1 MISFKDYL
9 NQESKKYVCLH
20 FDDKTNE
27 SLREYAKS
35 NGFNLGINYKGNAAP
50 EEDFDFHITV
60 YYTWNRLRAPEVH
73 EEIEPFEVTPDRLK
87 LLGENHDIPV
97 LKVKVDGQ
105 LKSIREWFT
114 QQGYKDK
121 WPTYQ
126 PHVSLSYDKKHY
138 NLSKLKLPDFP
149 LTVVNLTVKNQ

>member
-20 FDDKTNE
+20 FDEKTNA
-27 SLREYAKS
+27 SLRAYAKS
-35 NGFNLGINYKGNAAP
+35 NGFNLKVGYKGQ
-50 EEDFDFHITV
+50 EQSEDDFDFHITV
-60 YYTWNRLRAPEVH
+60 YYTWNRLKAPEINEKI
-73 EEIEPFEVTPDRLK
+73 EEFTVTPDRLK

-97 LKVKVDGQ
+97 LKVKNDGGI
-105 LKSIREWFT
+105 KAIRDWFT
-114 QQGYKDK
+114 QLGYKDK

-126 PHVSLSYDKKHY
+126 PHISLSYEKQKY
-138 NLSKLKLPDFP
+138 NVSGMSLPDFP